1 MAFLIPPL
9 LEIASATALTAFGW
23 KVAEEIPNAIR
34 AFKDD
39 GGGQVREYDQRL
51 LDAMKEIEQQKI
63 ENQKKQDELMMAM
76 MNTVLRLQDTSRSSP
91 DHKETRKQMAK
102 EMRKIIEENMP
113 KKKGKACFKVLQNRM
128 QLQCNVCMEIY
139 NTKERRPLVFPHCGH
154 TFSQDCLKKISRKKV
169 FKCPFCR
176 QDKDRFE
183 NLRVNHAIM
192 ELLDPNSPQDND
204 EDNEREHKKYKT
216 RNWNWSDNDDDDD
229 DDDYKYKKHKT
240 RNWNW
245 SDNERDFVTEKKT
258 MKKLEKQ
265 DNNLAVAA
273 SKRYQERRGLRCK
286 ACQNQYNRKERCPYI
301 LSVCGHTVCW
311 DCIDRVSGRK
321 STECPL
327 CHKRNG
333 SQDDRP
339 LNYSVYMLLE
349 EDEDVDECYG
359 AQAMPARKSYFEY
372 GQECYGLYEDLTEDD
387 YGHPYGDHDLEGT
400 GKWKESK
407 KKRWQEEREME
418 DIETA
423 IALSLSMQDMQ
434 EPEQDER
441 RGREGMRREREE
453 GTGEETWE
461 REGGRK
467 KRRERWIEGKE
478 EEKEL
483 GRERREGWME
493 ERKREG
499 VRERRREGESVRKK
513 RWEWEGGE
521 REGRRRGVNE
531 WREGERVRQESW
543 ERERGERRK
552 EGERVRQESRERER
566 NERRREGERVRQG
579 RRERQ

>member
-139 NTKERRPLVFPHCGH
+139 NTKERLVFPHCGH

-192 ELLDPNSPQDND
+192 SYWIQQ
-204 EDNEREHKKYKT
+204 RK
-216 RNWNWSDNDDDDD
+216 R
-229 DDDYKYKKHKT
+229 
-240 RNWNW
+240 
-245 SDNERDFVTEKKT
+245 FVTEKKT

-387 YGHPYGDHDLEGT
+387 YGRPYGDHDLEGT

-423 IALSLSMQDMQ
+423 IALSLSIQVIPPLPPDAKLKM
-434 EPEQDER
+434 
-441 RGREGMRREREE
+441 
-453 GTGEETWE
+453 ET
-461 REGGRK
+461 
-467 KRRERWIEGKE
+467 
-478 EEKEL
+478 
-483 GRERREGWME
+483 
-493 ERKREG
+493 ERKPFNSWLVGEIQHALRSFLRSLLGG
-499 VRERRREGESVRKK
+499 VLEDGL
-513 RWEWEGGE
+513 
-521 REGRRRGVNE
+521 
-531 WREGERVRQESW
+531 
-543 ERERGERRK
+543 
-552 EGERVRQESRERER
+552 
-566 NERRREGERVRQG
+566 
-579 RRERQ
+579 